1 MKRKVAGGCVLVL
14 AGFLGAAQAQHAAN
28 PTGTWK
34 RTVQGRGG
42 GQPREQVLKLKLDA
56 DKLTGALVGRDGQ
69 ETAITEA
76 TFKDGTVS
84 FKVTR
89 RFNDNEFTTTYTG
102 KLDGDTIK
110 GKFSREIQGETRETD
125 WEAKRDKTA
134 QA

>member
-1 MKRKVAGGCVLVL
+1 MRRKIAVGCVLVL
-14 AGFLGAAQAQHAAN
+14 AGFLGAAQAQQAAN

-34 RTVQGRGG
+34 WTVQGRGG
-42 GQPREQVLKLKLDA
+42 GQAREQVLKLKLEA
-56 DKLTGALVGRDGQ
+56 DKLTGALVGRDGE
-69 ETAITEA
+69 ETAITDA
-76 TFKDGTVS
+76 TFKDGQVS

-102 KLDGDTIK
+102 KLEGNTIK

-125 WEAKRDKTA
+125 WEAKRDT